1 MLQLLYPIGLL
12 AIAGV
17 IVPLIIHLWNI
28 KSGKTL
34 KIGSI
39 SLLGES
45 ASQTAKSFKIT
56 DWPLLLLRCLLILL
70 LAFLLAGPYLKTNT
84 GSTNNRGWIL
94 IKKEQVR
101 SAYQDYKTE
110 IDSLRKAGYEL
121 HSFDPGFA
129 EINLNDTVLNES
141 LVDQDHLTHASL
153 LRQLNE
159 EVPQGFNVYLY
170 ADKLLKN
177 YSGGV
182 AGISYHLK
190 WRAVKVAEAR
200 KTWVSNAYLTDG
212 DDIQALVAASDSLK
226 TIYQPEIV
234 ADGSDK
240 KGIILQVD
248 SGRTQLKTAGQ
259 QYWAETDTSTL
270 NILICDQTGSK
281 DGNYVR
287 SAISAIQQFT
297 RRRISIK
304 SSQNL
309 SVVPPKTDLVFWLS
323 EKPVSPNR
331 VNNLSK
337 QTAIF
342 YYAVGPVQN
351 INSVTNVLPLTANTV
366 AGMGLY
372 KRFSGNE
379 DGGTMLWADGFGKP
393 LLTAQTGGKYSQFR
407 FYSRFNPQWTDM
419 VWSGQFVKALMPV
432 ILKGKDDEHFGFEIN
447 AADQRTIVNQEQL
460 TRQVKS
466 AVSTGNFY
474 EQKSLDVILWVLAF
488 IVFIIER
495 IWSFRKS
502 NYTIKTTVKIKK
514 EMSEV

>member
-17 IVPLIIHLWNI
+17 VVPLIIHLWNI

-70 LAFLLAGPYLKTNT
+70 LAFLLAGPYLKTNK

-94 IKKEQVR
+94 IKKEQLR
-101 SAYQDYKTE
+101 YAYQDYKTE
-110 IDSLRKAGYEL
+110 IDSLLKAGYEL
-121 HSFDPGFA
+121 HSFNPGFE
-129 EINLNDTVLNES
+129 EINLNDTAINEET
-141 LVDQDHLTHASL
+141 VDPDHLTHASL

-159 EVPQGFNVYLY
+159 EVAPGFNVYLY

-177 YSGGV
+177 YSGDV

-190 WRAVKVAEAR
+190 WRRVKIPDAK

-212 DDIQALVAASDSLK
+212 DDIRALVAASDSLK
-226 TIYQPEIV
+226 TAYRQELV
-234 ADGSDK
+234 TAGSDK

-259 QYWAETDTSTL
+259 QYWAEADTSTL
-270 NILICDQTGSK
+270 NILICDQTGSG
-281 DGNYVR
+281 DGNYIR

-297 RRRISIK
+297 LRKISIK
-304 SSQNL
+304 NSQNL
-309 SVVPPKTDLVFWLS
+309 SVVPPKTDLIFWLA
-323 EKPVSPNR
+323 EKPVGPDR
-331 VNNLSK
+331 INNLNK
-337 QTAIF
+337 QASIF
-342 YYAVGPVQN
+342 YYATGPVQN
-351 INSVTNVLPLTANTV
+351 INSVINIFPLTANTV
-366 AGMGLY
+366 ADVGLY
-372 KRFSGNE
+372 KRFSEKENT
-379 DGGTMLWADGFGKP
+379 GTALWTDGFGKP
-393 LLTAQTGGKYSQFR
+393 LLTAQTGEKYSRFR

-419 VWSGQFVKALMPV
+419 VWSGHFVKALMPV

-447 AADQRTIVNQEQL
+447 AADQRAISNPEEL

-466 AVSTGNFY
+466 AVSTTSFY
-474 EQKSLDVILWVLAF
+474 EQKPLDSILWVLAF

-502 NYTIKTTVKIKK
+502 NMKTAAKIEKG
-514 EMSEV
+514 MIEV